1 MSSEVIA
8 FLTNRRPHPRING
21 SSELSDWCQFV
32 PTPAGGSYSGILRLS
47 KIWGEQEKLH
57 EKTLIIT
64 PRGVQSNVGQNLTQK
79 FKSLKVRK
87 VQLRI
92 DGGGEFTYNG
102 PHLLR
107 TPHIR
112 AEVCGE

>member
-1 MSSEVIA
+1 VA
-8 FLTNRRPHPRING
+8 VRPTR
-21 SSELSDWCQFV
+21 
-32 PTPAGGSYSGILRLS
+32 AGGSYSGILRLS
-47 KIWGEQEKLH
+47 KIWGEQENIHKLH

-102 PHLLR
+102 PHLSLWR
-107 TPHIR
+107 IT
-112 AEVCGE
+112 GEKAVRSEDGLG